1 MRKYLFPFLL
11 LAGGIGAVLFTRMKY
26 QQTIQSREDAL
37 RAATVER
44 YNASVTLM
52 DQRWKDIIA
61 MGDNG
66 AQLNSKAMIPVQ
78 AKKGGEVMNTIT
90 PPVLVFRFTSMNCGT
105 CVDSTIDVFKQKLM
119 GTSLEKHVLFLVS
132 YDYENYLNEW
142 VRLNEIK
149 LPIFSIPLTDVPL
162 LAEKENAPYL
172 FYYGKDQTVSYLF
185 FPDKHDKPSTIKYLE
200 LMKNK
205 FFNH

>member
-1 MRKYLFPFLL
+1 MRKFLL
-11 LAGGIGAVLFTRMKY
+11 PLLLLVGGIGAVMFTRLKY
-26 QQTIQSREDAL
+26 EQTIKLQEATL
-37 RAATVER
+37 RATMVDR
-44 YNASVTLM
+44 YNANATLK

-66 AQLNSKAMIPVQ
+66 ALLKSDAMTPVQ
-78 AKKGGEVMNTIT
+78 AKKGGDVMSTII

-105 CVDSTIDVFKQKLM
+105 CVDSTIDVFKQKLI

-149 LPIFSIPLTDVPL
+149 LPIFSIPLNDMPL

-185 FPDKHDKPSTIKYLE
+185 FPDKHDKASTMKYLD

-205 FFNH
+205 FFNN